1 MTHYTSVHPT
11 TVAAEHPY
19 VLERAFNTF
28 DPECVDRLYEADA
41 LFVPRPGHPTA
52 GPGRLPAH
60 RDFLALR
67 VPIRVTP
74 RHTYV
79 SGDLA
84 LLIVDWVVEGRTAHG
99 DQVRIAGTATDV
111 ARRGSDGF
119 WRYVID
125 NPFGTADAPG
135 PAATADAPP
144 EQAGPAAESA
154 GPAVRGE
161 PTAGDGPA
169 AGAGQSAMGR

>member
-1 MTHYTSVHPT
+1 MTHPTSVRLT
-11 TVAAEHPY
+11 TEAAEHPY

-28 DPECVDRLYEADA
+28 DPRIIDQLYEEEA
-41 LFVPRPGHPTA
+41 LFVPRPGAPTA

-60 RDFLALR
+60 EGFLALR

-84 LLIVDWVVEGRTAHG
+84 LLIVDWTVEGTAADG
-99 DQVRIAGTATDV
+99 APTRIAGTATDV
-111 ARRGSDGF
+111 ARRGRDGF

-125 NPFGTADAPG
+125 NPFG
-135 PAATADAPP
+135 
-144 EQAGPAAESA
+144 
-154 GPAVRGE
+154 
-161 PTAGDGPA
+161 
-169 AGAGQSAMGR
+169 GAHGS

>member
-1 MTHYTSVHPT
+1 MTHRASVHPT

-28 DPECVDRLYEADA
+28 DPENVDRLYEADA

-52 GPGRLPAH
+52 GPDRIPAH

-67 VPIRVTP
+67 VPIRVAP

-84 LLIVDWVVEGRTAHG
+84 LLIVDRVVEDRAAHG
-99 DQVRIAGTATDV
+99 GQVRIAGTATDV
-111 ARRGSDGF
+111 ARRGNDGF

-125 NPFGTADAPG
+125 NPFGTADGPEQTGRPTGVG
-135 PAATADAPP
+135 PADAA
-144 EQAGPAAESA
+144 AGP
-154 GPAVRGE
+154 
-161 PTAGDGPA
+161 T
-169 AGAGQSAMGR
+169 

>member
-1 MTHYTSVHPT
+1 MTHSTSVQLT
-11 TVAAEHPY
+11 TVATEHPY

-28 DPECVDRLYEADA
+28 DPESVDRLYEADA

-84 LLIVDWVVEGRTAHG
+84 LLIVDWVVEGRAAHG
-99 DQVRIAGTATDV
+99 GQVRIAGTATDV
-111 ARRGSDGF
+111 ARRGPDGF

-125 NPFGTADAPG
+125 NPFGTADEPD
-135 PAATADAPP
+135 PADTPP
-144 EQAGPAAESA
+144 EQPRQGS
-154 GPAVRGE
+154 GRRGR
-161 PTAGDGPA
+161 AA